1 MRASSKEES
10 VFDGVI
16 GRIGGKKDASAAAR
30 GSAAR
35 LRQLDQELDQ
45 EQVLQ
50 IGAAA
55 LGFLGAM
62 LSVTVSVVFAVL
74 PVLAFAMLGQF
85 AFQGWSPA
93 LIPLQRLGL
102 RSSRDI
108 DGERYALAATLE
120 EPPLPA
126 AHAEAAD

>member
-1 MRASSKEES
+1 

-16 GRIGGKKDASAAAR
+16 ARIGGKREERAQR

-45 EQVLQ
+45 EQALQ

-62 LSVTVSVVFAVL
+62 LGVTVSVVFALL
-74 PVLAFAMLGQF
+74 PVIAFATLGQF

-93 LIPLQRLGL
+93 LILLQRLGF

-108 DGERYALAATLE
+108 DGERYALAATLD
-120 EPPLPA
+120 EPPLPTLQ
-126 AHAEAAD
+126 AEAAD

>member
-1 MRASSKEES
+1 

-16 GRIGGKKDASAAAR
+16 ARIGGKRDERAQR

-45 EQVLQ
+45 EQALQ

-62 LSVTVSVVFAVL
+62 LGVTVSVVFALL
-74 PVLAFAMLGQF
+74 PVIAFATLGQF

-93 LIPLQRLGL
+93 LILLQRLGF

-108 DGERYALAATLE
+108 DGERYALAATLD
-120 EPPLPA
+120 EPPLPTLQ
-126 AHAEAAD
+126 AEAAD

>member
-1 MRASSKEES
+1 M
-10 VFDGVI
+10 FDGVI
-16 GRIGGKKDASAAAR
+16 ARIGGKRDERAQR

-45 EQVLQ
+45 EQALQ

-62 LSVTVSVVFAVL
+62 LSVTVSVVFALL
-74 PVLAFAMLGQF
+74 PVIAFATLGQF

-93 LIPLQRLGL
+93 LILLQRLGF

-108 DGERYALAATLE
+108 DGERYALAATLD
-120 EPPLPA
+120 EPPLPTLQ
-126 AHAEAAD
+126 AEAAD

>member
-1 MRASSKEES
+1 M
-10 VFDGVI
+10 FDGVMA
-16 GRIGGKKDASAAAR
+16 RIGGKKDERTQR

-45 EQVLQ
+45 EQALQ

-62 LSVTVSVVFAVL
+62 LSVTVSVFFALL
-74 PVLAFAMLGQF
+74 PVLAFATLGQF

-93 LIPLQRLGL
+93 LILLQRWGL

-108 DGERYALAATLE
+108 DGERYAIAGTLA

-126 AHAEAAD
+126 IQADAAD

>member
-1 MRASSKEES
+1 M
-10 VFDGVI
+10 FDGVI
-16 GRIGGKKDASAAAR
+16 ARIGGKKAERAQS

-45 EQVLQ
+45 EQALQ

-62 LSVTVSVVFAVL
+62 LSVTVSVVFALL
-74 PVLAFAMLGQF
+74 PVLAFVALGQF

-93 LIPLQRLGL
+93 LLLVQRLGL

-120 EPPLPA
+120 EPPLPTLQ
-126 AHAEAAD
+126 AEAAD

>member
-1 MRASSKEES
+1 

-16 GRIGGKKDASAAAR
+16 ARIGGKRDERAQR

-45 EQVLQ
+45 EQALQ

-62 LSVTVSVVFAVL
+62 LSVTVSVVFALL
-74 PVLAFAMLGQF
+74 PVIAFATLGQF

-93 LIPLQRLGL
+93 LILLQRLGF

-108 DGERYALAATLE
+108 DGERYALAATLD
-120 EPPLPA
+120 EPPLPTLQ
-126 AHAEAAD
+126 AEAAD

>member
-1 MRASSKEES
+1 M
-10 VFDGVI
+10 FDGVI
-16 GRIGGKKDASAAAR
+16 ARIGGKKDERAHS

-62 LSVTVSVVFAVL
+62 LSVTVNVVFALL
-74 PVLAFAMLGQF
+74 PVIAFAMLGQV

-93 LIPLQRLGL
+93 LTLLQRFGL
-102 RSSRDI
+102 RSSREI
-108 DGERYALAATLE
+108 DGERYAVAASLS
-120 EPPLPA
+120 EPPLPTIRA
-126 AHAEAAD
+126 NAAD

>member
-1 MRASSKEES
+1 

-16 GRIGGKKDASAAAR
+16 ARIGGKKDERAQR

-45 EQVLQ
+45 EQALQ

-62 LSVTVSVVFAVL
+62 LSVTVSVVFALL
-74 PVLAFAMLGQF
+74 PVIAFATLGQF

-93 LIPLQRLGL
+93 LILLQRLGF

-108 DGERYALAATLE
+108 DGERYALAATLD
-120 EPPLPA
+120 EPPLPTLQ
-126 AHAEAAD
+126 AEAAD

>member
-1 MRASSKEES
+1 MRVSPKEES
-10 VFDGVI
+10 VFDGVMA
-16 GRIGGKKDASAAAR
+16 RIGGKKDERAHR

-45 EQVLQ
+45 EQALQ

-62 LSVTVSVVFAVL
+62 LSVTVSVIFALL
-74 PVLAFAMLGQF
+74 PIVAFAMLGQF

-93 LIPLQRLGL
+93 LLLLERFGL
-102 RSSRDI
+102 RSSREI
-108 DGERYALAATLE
+108 DGERYAATASLA
-120 EPPLPA
+120 EPPLPTMR
-126 AHAEAAD
+126 AEAAD